1 MLVVL
6 QQKEERAF
14 QPGPG
19 RMAPSQ
25 KGSEKKQGHSAI
37 NEVVIREYTINVD
50 KRIHGVGFKKRAP
63 RDLEGK
69 TKTQIWKFAVK
80 EMGTPDVHIDSRL
93 SKAVCAKGIR
103 NIPYCIW
110 VWLSRKQ

>member
-6 QQKEERAF
+6 QQKERAF

-25 KGSEKKQGHSAI
+25 EGSKKKKGHSAI
-37 NEVVIREYTINVD
+37 NEVVTREYTINID

-63 RDLEGK
+63 RVLRSGNL
-69 TKTQIWKFAVK
+69 
-80 EMGTPDVHIDSRL
+80 P
-93 SKAVCAKGIR
+93 
-103 NIPYCIW
+103 
-110 VWLSRKQ
+110 